1 MENKNI
7 EPGVSGKSANS
18 SWINPKEYQDQK
30 HFVEDAEYSRE
41 DDARVRDAA
50 GTEHGL
56 FGRNDVSNQG
66 RAPQEQ
72 SFVDVIYDALRKS
85 PEADISN
92 VKISAADGVVTLDG
106 EVLSHAEIRVLEN
119 LVSNIRGVREV
130 RNNLEVHLDQDISG
144 I

>member
-18 SWINPKEYQDQK
+18 TWINPKEYQDQK
-30 HFVEDAEYSRE
+30 HFVEDAQYSRE
-41 DDARVRDAA
+41 EDPRVRDAA

-66 RAPQEQ
+66 DAPHDHN
-72 SFVDVIYDALRKS
+72 FVDVIYDALRKS

-92 VKISAADGVVTLDG
+92 VQITAADGVVTLEG
-106 EVLSHAEIRVLEN
+106 EVMSHAEIRVLEN
-119 LVSNIRGVREV
+119 LITNIRGVREV
-130 RNNLEVHLDQDISG
+130 KNNLEVHLDQDISG